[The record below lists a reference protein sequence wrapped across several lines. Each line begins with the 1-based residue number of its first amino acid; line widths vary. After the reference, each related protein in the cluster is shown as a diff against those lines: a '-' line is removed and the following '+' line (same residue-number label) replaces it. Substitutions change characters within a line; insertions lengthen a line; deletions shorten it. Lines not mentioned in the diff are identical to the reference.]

1 MRLHDITLASIR
13 RRKTRFAFV
22 LGVLGLGVA
31 TIVALTA
38 LARTMQR
45 DVGDELDRFGAN
57 ILITPKSDVFDLSYG
72 ALSLGG
78 LSVTDREL
86 TRLDADAVLTIHH
99 RRNIRL
105 VSPKLVGVATAA
117 GGARVLLVGTNV
129 AQEPGLKPWWRITGG
144 VPATDREALAGSE
157 VAAALG
163 IVPGAE
169 LAVGSES
176 VRVVGVLA
184 STGSIDDRAV
194 FSDLTIAE
202 RVLGRPGAISLIE
215 VSALCRGCPIEDIV
229 SQIAAAI
236 PHARVAPVR
245 QAVAAREQAVGQLTR
260 FSYAI
265 AALLVVAGA
274 LVVATTTMAS
284 VAERTQE
291 IGVLRAV
298 GFRRSQIAAVILM
311 ETMLVSAVGGLAG
324 WAAGVAAARALGPG
338 LIRTASVI
346 AVEPLLAIAAIACA
360 VLVGVA
366 GGAYPAARAAAM
378 DPSTALRQF

>member
-1 MRLHDITLASIR
+1 MRLHDIALASIR

-22 LGVLGLGVA
+22 FGVIGLGVA

-38 LARTMQR
+38 LARTMQV

-57 ILITPKSDVFDLSYG
+57 ILITPKSDVYDLSYG

-86 TRLDADAVLTIHH
+86 TRGDADAVLTIHH

-105 VSPKLVGVATAA
+105 VSPKLVGVATVEE
-117 GGARVLLVGTNV
+117 ARVLLVGTDV
-129 AQEPGLKPWWRITGG
+129 AQEPLLKPWWRITGA
-144 VPATDREALAGSE
+144 VPGSEHEALVGSE
-157 VAAALG
+157 VAATLG
-163 IVPGAE
+163 VVPGAE
-169 LAVGSES
+169 LAIGSES
-176 VRVVGVLA
+176 LHVAGVLA
-184 STGSIDDRAV
+184 PTGSIDDRAI
-194 FSDLTIAE
+194 FSDLTVAE
-202 RVLGRPGAISLIE
+202 RVLDRLGAISLIE

-229 SQIAAAI
+229 MQISAAI

-245 QAVAAREQAVGQLTR
+245 QAVAAREKAVGQLTR

-265 AALLVVAGA
+265 AVLLVAAGA
-274 LVVATTTMAS
+274 LVVATTAMAS

-291 IGVLRAV
+291 IGILRAV
-298 GFRRSQIAAVILM
+298 GFRRSQVAAVILM
-311 ETMLVSAVGGLAG
+311 ETMLVTALGGLTG
-324 WAAGVAAARALGPG
+324 WAAGVAAARTLGPQ
-338 LIRTASVI
+338 LVQTASVI
-346 AVEPLLAIAAIACA
+346 AIEPRLAVAAIVCA

-378 DPSTALRQF
+378 DPSAALRQF